1 MIVVVDSVCVGLVD
15 FVTIFVVVISPV
27 GAIVVVTFD
36 IPFGILVAT
45 VSVRSSPRVVE
56 IVVVSVLEFGE
67 DVEVEEETTVP
78 SGVVSSFVISPV
90 GNTVVV
96 SVSLVFVVPSG
107 VSVVIAIPVVW

>member
-15 FVTIFVVVISPV
+15 FVNISVVVISPV

-36 IPFGILVAT
+36 VPFGILVVT

-56 IVVVSVLEFGE
+56 TVVVSVVEFGE

-78 SGVVSSFVISPV
+78 SGVVSSFVTSPV
-90 GNTVVV
+90 GRTVVV
-96 SVSLVFVVPSG
+96 SVSFVSVVPSG
-107 VSVVIAIPVVW
+107 VSVVIAISVVW